1 MTDLEKELARLINEY
16 KSTIYSVCMMFAER
30 KEETDDLVQE
40 ALIHLW
46 QGFKSSGDVCKS
58 WAWRVTMNS
67 CISIDRKKKKRN
79 EECPMTADIE
89 RVMQSSDASNRN
101 TNVQMLYD
109 RIHHLNPFDRAIV
122 MLWLEGMPY
131 DEIAE
136 IIGIT
141 TKNVSVRLIRIKD
154 QLKKMNYGK

>member
-1 MTDLEKELARLINEY
+1 MTDSEKEFTQLINKY

-46 QGFKSSGDVCKS
+46 QGFKGSENVCKS
-58 WAWRVTMNS
+58 WVWRITMNS
-67 CISIDRKKKKRN
+67 CISIDRKKKKRSD
-79 EECPMTADIE
+79 ECPMTADIE
-89 RVMQSSDASNRN
+89 RVMQSTDASNRN
-101 TNVQMLYD
+101 ANVQMLYD
-109 RIHHLNPFDRAIV
+109 RIHQLNPFDRAIV
-122 MLWLEGMPY
+122 LLWLEGMPY

-154 QLKKMNYGK
+154 QLKKMNNGK

>member
-1 MTDLEKELARLINEY
+1 MTDLEKEFTRLIKEY

-40 ALIHLW
+40 ALVHLW
-46 QGFKSSGDVCKS
+46 QGFKSSEDICKS
-58 WAWRVTMNS
+58 WVWRVTMNS
-67 CISIDRKKKKRN
+67 CISIDRKRKKRDD
-79 EECPMTADIE
+79 EYPMTADIE
-89 RVMQSSDASNRN
+89 RVMRGTDESNRN

-109 RIHHLNPFDRAIV
+109 RIHQLNPFDRAIV
-122 MLWLEGMPY
+122 LLWLEGMPY
-131 DEIAE
+131 EEIGE

-154 QLKKMNYGK
+154 QLKKMNNGK

>member
-1 MTDLEKELARLINEY
+1 MNDLEKEFTRLINEY
-16 KSTIYSVCMMFAER
+16 KSTIYSLCMMFAER

-46 QGFKSSGDVCKS
+46 QGFRNSENVCKS
-58 WAWRVTMNS
+58 WVWRVTMNS
-67 CISIDRKKKKRN
+67 CISIDRKRKKRD
-79 EECPMTADIE
+79 EECLMTADIE
-89 RVMQSSDASNRN
+89 RMMQSSDTGNRN

-109 RIHHLNPFDRAIV
+109 RIHQLNPFDRAIV
-122 MLWLEGMPY
+122 LLWLEGMPY

-154 QLKKMNYGK
+154 QLKKMNNGK

>member
-1 MTDLEKELARLINEY
+1 MTDLEKEFARLINEY

-46 QGFKSSGDVCKS
+46 QGFNNSENVCKS
-58 WAWRVTMNS
+58 WVWRVTMNS
-67 CISIDRKKKKRN
+67 CISIDRKRKKRN

-109 RIHHLNPFDRAIV
+109 RIHQLNPFDRAIV

>member
-1 MTDLEKELARLINEY
+1 MTDLEKEFTRLINEY

-30 KEETDDLVQE
+30 KEDTDDLIQE

-46 QGFKSSGDVCKS
+46 QGFGHTDQVCKS
-58 WAWRVTMNS
+58 WVWRVTMNS
-67 CISIDRKKKKRN
+67 CISIDRKRKRRKD
-79 EECPMTADIE
+79 ECPMSADIE
-89 RVMQSSDASNRN
+89 RVMQSNEAGNRN
-101 TNVQMLYD
+101 ANVQMLYD
-109 RIHHLNPFDRAIV
+109 RIHQLNPFDRAIV

-131 DEIAE
+131 EEIGE

-154 QLKKMNYGK
+154 QLKKMNNGK